1 MTINLDIKKKL
12 FYDML
17 RIRLVEE
24 TIATRY
30 AEQKM
35 RTPTHLS
42 IGQEGVAAVAG
53 QILKSQD
60 YVVSTHRSHAHY
72 LAKGG
77 DLKAMIAELYGKV
90 TGCSRGR
97 GGSMHLVDTRVGF
110 MGSAAIVGN
119 TIPIGVGLGLA
130 IQLSQEDRISCIF
143 LGDGAIE
150 EGVFY
155 EALNFAVLKKT
166 PVLFLCENNFYSV
179 YSPLKKRQPENRK
192 IYNIAKAMGALIDFG
207 DGNDVLSCYKKTK
220 EAVES
225 IRQGSGPVFLEFETY
240 RWREHCGPNYDNDI
254 GYRSIEEFEI
264 WKARDPIIN
273 LKQHLK
279 KAHDIT
285 ENDCSVM
292 SDKIIREIEEAY
304 VFAENS
310 PFPLPAE
317 ATTGQYKEAILH
329 QEKNELYYCD

>member
-155 EALNFAVLKKT
+155 EALNFAVLKKL

-225 IRQGSGPVFLEFETY
+225 IRQGSGPIFLEFETY

-279 KAHDIT
+279 KEHDII

-292 SDKIIREIEEAY
+292 SDKIIQEIEEAF

-310 PFPLPAE
+310 PFPSPTE
-317 ATTGQYKEAILH
+317 AMIGQYKEAILH
-329 QEKNELYYCD
+329 QEENELYCCG